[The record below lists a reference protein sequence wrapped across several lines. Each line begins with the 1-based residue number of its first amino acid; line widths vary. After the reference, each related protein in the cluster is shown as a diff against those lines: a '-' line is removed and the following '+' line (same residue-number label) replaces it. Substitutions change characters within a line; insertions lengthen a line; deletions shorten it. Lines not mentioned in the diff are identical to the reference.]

1 MRVMITGA
9 GGNLGGKLRALLEA
23 SQWCTGIAGIDVRP
37 APADTGLKTGW
48 VVADLRDPADAR
60 WIAAAE
66 AADAIVHFAAQS
78 AMPDSGWA
86 EAAQS
91 FDMTANLLA
100 VAARRPCRFV
110 FASSNHAMGGYK
122 DAPIPGGRISGDTP
136 PLPGTRTFDGVA
148 HKTSTAYGA
157 SKLLGERATIAAA
170 QGSGGRLSAVALR
183 IGWCQAGENRAAT
196 LAAHGA
202 VQHGAA
208 PQAEA
213 EAARDLRWFRNMWL
227 SNRDFAA
234 LLERAL
240 RAPANAWPAQ
250 AIVVAGV
257 SNNRG
262 TDWDLETGRKYLG
275 YAPADDVWAELGQ

>member
-37 APADTGLKTGW
+37 APADIGPKTGW
-48 VVADLRDPADAR
+48 IVADLRDAADVR

-66 AADAIVHFAAQS
+66 AADAIVHFAAQN
-78 AMPDSGWA
+78 AMPDSSWT

-100 VAARRPCRFV
+100 VAARRHCRFV

-122 DAPIPGGRISGDTP
+122 DVPIPGGGISGGTP
-136 PLPGTRTFDGVA
+136 PLPGTRTFDGASHQV
-148 HKTSTAYGA
+148 STAYGA
-157 SKLLGERATIAAA
+157 SKLMGERATIAAA
-170 QGSGGRLSAVALR
+170 SGSGGRLSAVVLR
-183 IGWCQAGENRAAT
+183 IGWCQAGDNRAAT

-202 VQHGAA
+202 VQRGAT
-208 PQAEA
+208 PQAEE

-240 RAPANAWPAQ
+240 RAPPNAWPAQ
-250 AIVVAGV
+250 AIIAAGV

-262 TDWDLETGRKYLG
+262 TGWDLETGRKYLG
-275 YAPADDVWAELGQ
+275 YAPVDDVWAELGQ